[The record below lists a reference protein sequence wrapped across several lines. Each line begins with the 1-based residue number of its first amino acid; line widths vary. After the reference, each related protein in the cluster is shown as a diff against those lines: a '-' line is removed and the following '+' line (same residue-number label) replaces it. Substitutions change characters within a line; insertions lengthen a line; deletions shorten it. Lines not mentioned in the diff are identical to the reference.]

1 MSDKNMPSGAGND
14 VVSPPSRAR
23 RSEALLE
30 EGEVLS
36 GNFVVGEI
44 AGEGGMAIVYR
55 ALQKSLSRT
64 VAIKV
69 LHSRFVKDPEFVRR
83 FEAEAGA
90 LASLQHPN
98 IVNIIDRGHDKGRY
112 FFVMEYVEGETL
124 DRKIVEDRLS
134 FAEWRAVIA
143 ACRESLDYVHKRGVV
158 HRDIKP
164 SNILIDK
171 NGHVKISDFGI
182 AHILGGDE
190 GEAAQ
195 ITAPARAVGTA
206 NYMAPEQTADPSNV
220 DDRADIYSLG
230 VTFYKMLT
238 RMLPVGAFPS
248 PSEAN
253 HNVPVAVDEV
263 IFQAMC
269 PDRDDRY
276 QTVRTFCDDLSKA
289 LKEQTVSITSV
300 LDYRQAKSG
309 SALYT
314 GKDFLTPPPTSRA
327 QTAQKEKDRIR
338 EKDKAKEKKK
348 EDKKQKHDSSAEL
361 KQSSSSP
368 KPADRHGK
376 AAANSAAKSKDKPNG
391 AERPSSAWKALAI
404 AAVGLAVVLL
414 VIVIWLVAKA
424 DPKTPQLQPGEIPQA
439 ITTERDRKIQEILQ
453 SRKDEENQP
462 QPPGEPAPQEEQPAV
477 QDESGEQPA
486 PADEQTPAAGS

>member
-1 MSDKNMPSGAGND
+1 MTENKKPSGASND
-14 VVSPPSRAR
+14 VASPPSRQSR
-23 RSEALLE
+23 TEALLN

-36 GNFVVGEI
+36 GGFVVGEI
-44 AGEGGMAIVYR
+44 AGEGGMATVYK
-55 ALQKSLSRT
+55 ALQKSLNRT

-69 LHSRFVKDPEFVRR
+69 LHSRFVRDPEFVSR

-98 IVNIIDRGHDKGRY
+98 IVNIIDRGHDSGRY

-124 DRKIVEDRLS
+124 DKKIVEDRLS
-134 FAEWRAVIA
+134 FPEWRAVVT
-143 ACRESLDYVHKRGVV
+143 ACEESLDYVHKRGVV

-171 NGHVKISDFGI
+171 QGHVKISDFGI

-220 DDRADIYSLG
+220 DHRADIYSLG

-263 IFQAMC
+263 IFKSMC

-276 QTVRTFCDDLSKA
+276 QTVREFCDDLSKA

-300 LDYRQAKSG
+300 LDYRNARTG

-314 GKDFLTPPPTSRA
+314 GKDFLTPPPAARA
-327 QTAQKEKDRIR
+327 QAAQKDKEK
-338 EKDKAKEKKK
+338 EKPKEKKK
-348 EDKKQKHDSSAEL
+348 EEKKQRQKQDSSVEIKKSKASSKQVKKPAGTPAPVKRKSGEKKTPAPAEE
-361 KQSSSSP
+361 SSS
-368 KPADRHGK
+368 G
-376 AAANSAAKSKDKPNG
+376 
-391 AERPSSAWKALAI
+391 WKMIALA
-404 AAVGLAVVLL
+404 AGGLAIILL
-414 VIVIWLVAKA
+414 VVVIYLVTSTNEA
-424 DPKTPQLQPGEIPQA
+424 PRTELRPGEIPEA
-439 ITTERDRKIQEILQ
+439 VSEERERKIREILE
-453 SRKDEENQP
+453 SRKDQEDQVQTPEV
-462 QPPGEPAPQEEQPAV
+462 QPPSEVVP
-477 QDESGEQPA
+477 DEIP
-486 PADEQTPAAGS
+486 TPAEEDSPTGS